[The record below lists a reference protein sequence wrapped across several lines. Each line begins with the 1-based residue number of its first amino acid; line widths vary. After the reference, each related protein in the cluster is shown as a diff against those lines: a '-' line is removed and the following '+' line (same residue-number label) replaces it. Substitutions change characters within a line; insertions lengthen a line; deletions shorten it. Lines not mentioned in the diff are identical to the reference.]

1 MQSYRHLSYINNTLL
16 LNILCVYNKTTNNKA
31 TEQKNVS
38 LSQVWKD
45 LKYFYKTLKKSQT
58 QLRNMEDPLSLTCK
72 LDSKVVFHILV
83 ISQKLHSRKKE
94 VLSNMESLFS
104 PEWQGFLDPYP

>member
-1 MQSYRHLSYINNTLL
+1 
-16 LNILCVYNKTTNNKA
+16 
-31 TEQKNVS
+31 
-38 LSQVWKD
+38 
-45 LKYFYKTLKKSQT
+45 
-58 QLRNMEDPLSLTCK
+58 MEDPLSLTCK